1 MSVPEILK
9 TIADGFQSGATVKN
23 VYGEPI
29 SKGDTTV
36 IPVARL
42 SYAFGGGGGRE
53 AEGAAEKDGAG
64 GVVAVTCQPSRR
76 ALSRSH
82 RQAHVL
88 SRSVAGAR
96 LLRWLE

>member
-1 MSVPEILK
+1 MLGALSRGCGDEKNTWSKGTELFRGMLGSRDNGIMSVPEILK
-9 TIADGFQSGATVKN
+9 TIADGFQSSATVKN

-53 AEGAAEKDGAG
+53 AEGSTEKDGG
-64 GVVAVTCQPSRR
+64 RG
-76 ALSRSH
+76 
-82 RQAHVL
+82 
-88 SRSVAGAR
+88 
-96 LLRWLE
+96 